1 VEEDPGHHQEEG
13 RLQEE
18 DLGVAEEDRHLQG
31 EGLLLEEED
40 HLHQEGE
47 ADQADDHQDHLPEGQ
62 GDLQLG
68 RQEAG
73 LAVQQGAGGIHHL
86 AAQTRPDKQLQQLS
100 PERRQLSLNPSCV
113 LIPTLVVVFVLL

>member
-1 VEEDPGHHQEEG
+1 MEEDPGHHQEEK

-47 ADQADDHQDHLPEGQ
+47 ADQADDHQDHLSEGQ

-68 RQEAG
+68 
-73 LAVQQGAGGIHHL
+73 I
-86 AAQTRPDKQLQQLS
+86 
-100 PERRQLSLNPSCV
+100 
-113 LIPTLVVVFVLL
+113 